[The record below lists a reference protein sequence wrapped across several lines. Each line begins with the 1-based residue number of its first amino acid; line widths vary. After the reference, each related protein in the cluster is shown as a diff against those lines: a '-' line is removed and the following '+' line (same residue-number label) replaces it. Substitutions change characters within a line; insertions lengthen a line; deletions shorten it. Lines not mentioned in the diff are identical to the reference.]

1 MSELPW
7 LDDAELRVY
16 RAFARS
22 SRELIIQF
30 DRELQRDVGMPRTY
44 FEILWLLNKA
54 PGRSLRMSDLAEAT
68 GSQPSRIT
76 HAVGRLEQAG
86 HVRREL
92 CAEDRR
98 GWYTILSDEG
108 AAALAEATPRYAES
122 IRRHFLGPLSATER
136 EQLTRIGEK
145 LLGALEESRRDEGDE
160 PSEGTERVGSRPR
173 PRGRGLEQRATK

>member
-1 MSELPW
+1 VSELPW

-22 SRELIIQF
+22 SRELVIQF

-54 PGRSLRMSDLAEAT
+54 PDRSLRMSDLAEAT

-86 HVRREL
+86 QVRREL

-98 GWYTILSDEG
+98 GWYTILTDEG
-108 AAALAEATPRYAES
+108 AAALAVATPRYAES
-122 IRRHFLGPLSATER
+122 IRRHFLGPLSVSER

-145 LLGALEESRRDEGDE
+145 LLGALEASRRDEDE
-160 PSEGTERVGSRPR
+160 HSSRGTEELASR
-173 PRGRGLEQRATK
+173 RGPKEVSSSA